1 MLEVD
6 KPADTHSTNEKLE
19 FMMSVEQ
26 KEWLMAVMSG
36 DEKKMMN
43 MLNTNPD
50 LVNWQNYIDG
60 VSPDD
65 AVVLDGL
72 SISNLKLIRRDLH
85 LPLTTTYCY
94 LTSECFV
101 TTMSTCLSYIDLF
114 CTYILQNFCQS
125 CRISSK
131 LLYFAISDGSLQNS
145 ALHFAAKF
153 GNCALIRM
161 LVGNHHADV
170 NIRNNA
176 VSRLTDRC
184 CPRIGH

>member
-1 MLEVD
+1 MIEVD

-19 FMMSVEQ
+19 FMMSMEQ
-26 KEWLMAVMSG
+26 KEWLMAVVSG

-43 MLNTNPD
+43 MLNSNPD

-60 VSPDD
+60 LSHNLIDAHQFD
-65 AVVLDGL
+65 AVQL
-72 SISNLKLIRRDLH
+72 R
-85 LPLTTTYCY
+85 
-94 LTSECFV
+94 
-101 TTMSTCLSYIDLF
+101 YIDLF
-114 CTYILQNFCQS
+114 CTYVFQSFCQY
-125 CRISSK
+125 CRFSSK

-161 LVGNHHADV
+161 LVGNHQADV

-176 VSRLTDRC
+176 VSRLTGRC
-184 CPRIGH
+184 CLRIGH